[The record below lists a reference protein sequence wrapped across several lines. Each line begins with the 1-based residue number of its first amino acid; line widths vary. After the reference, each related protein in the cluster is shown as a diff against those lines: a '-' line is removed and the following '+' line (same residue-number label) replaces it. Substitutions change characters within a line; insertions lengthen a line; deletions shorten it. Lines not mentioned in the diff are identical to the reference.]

1 MARKKS
7 TKTESKEVSSLATST
22 ANRLEMCRGWDET
35 RTVSVA
41 LIAVNLGAIAD
52 YLKVLTEKP
61 EQGRVSP

>member
-7 TKTESKEVSSLATST
+7 TKTESKEVNLATST

-52 YLKVLTEKP
+52 YLKELTEEL